1 MKDNFICRRFLMQLK
16 VMVTGKNRKIASD
29 ISEHLMA
36 DRGYNVIKCASSKE
50 ALFERVPAEMPHLIV
65 ICLGDE
71 TKETVS
77 VFDVLKECTKIGGIS
92 IIVIANDVDQKLF
105 INHTKLERM
114 FFMSRPVSLFALYEK
129 LNEIEQTV
137 EDNVHNGSMLV
148 TEYINPYAN
157 DLPPRKHILVVD
169 DDSTQLLQIKEHLKE
184 FYEVTL
190 VPSGE
195 AALKYLTTHRVD
207 LILLDYIMPV
217 MNGPQVLEN
226 IRRLPALTHIPVV
239 FLTGVTEKDTV
250 VKTLVELKPQGYIVK
265 PSKKSEL
272 VAKIIDILG

>member
-1 MKDNFICRRFLMQLK
+1 MHLK
-16 VMVTGKNRKIASD
+16 IMVTGKNRKIATD
-29 ISEHLMA
+29 ISDHLMT
-36 DRGYNVIKCASSKE
+36 DRGYSVVKCGASKE
-50 ALFERVPAEMPHLIV
+50 ALFTGVPAEMPNVII

-77 VFDVLKECTKIGGIS
+77 VFDVLKECTMIGGVTL
-92 IIVIANDVDQKLF
+92 IVVANENDQQLF
-105 INHTKLERM
+105 ITNTKLEHM
-114 FFMSRPVSLFALYEK
+114 FFMSRPVSLFALYSK
-129 LNEIEQTV
+129 LSEIEKKV
-137 EDNVHNGSMLV
+137 EENTDNISMMV
-148 TEYINPYAN
+148 TEYVNPHAN

-169 DDSTQLLQIKEHLKE
+169 DDTEQLMQIKEHLKE

-190 VPSGE
+190 VPSGD
-195 AALKYLTTHRVD
+195 AAIKYLSKHSAD
-207 LILLDYIMPV
+207 LILLDYMMPE

-226 IRRLPALTHIPVV
+226 LRKMPGSNYIPVV

>member
-1 MKDNFICRRFLMQLK
+1 MQLK

-29 ISEHLMA
+29 ISDHLIT

-50 ALFERVPAEMPHLIV
+50 ALFERVPAEMPHLII

-71 TKETVS
+71 TWETVS
-77 VFDVLKECTKIGGIS
+77 VFDVLKECTRIGGIT
-92 IIVIANDVDQKLF
+92 IIVIANDSDQKLF

-129 LNEIEQTV
+129 LNEIEKKV
-137 EDNVHNGSMLV
+137 AENIDNGSMLV
-148 TEYINPYAN
+148 TEYINPHAN

-169 DDSTQLLQIKEHLKE
+169 DDSGQLLQIKEHLKE

-190 VPSGE
+190 VPTGE
-195 AALKYLTTHRVD
+195 AALKYLVKHRVD
-207 LILLDYIMPV
+207 LILLDYMMPV
-217 MNGPQVLEN
+217 MNGPQVLESL
-226 IRRLPALTHIPVV
+226 RLMPSLADIPVV

-265 PSKKSEL
+265 PAKKSEL

>member
-1 MKDNFICRRFLMQLK
+1 MLLK
-16 VMVTGKNRKIASD
+16 VLVTGKNRKIASD
-29 ISEHLMA
+29 ICDHLES
-36 DRGYNVIKCASSKE
+36 DRGYMVIKCASSKE
-50 ALFERVPAEMPHLIV
+50 ALFERILAEMPHLII

-71 TKETVS
+71 TKDTVS
-77 VFDVLKECTKIGGIS
+77 VFDVLRECTGIGVITT
-92 IIVIANDVDQKLF
+92 IVVANDADQKMF

-129 LNEIEQTV
+129 LNDV
-137 EDNVHNGSMLV
+137 EKKVAEKISNGSMIV
-148 TEYINPYAN
+148 REYVNPHAN
-157 DLPPRKHILVVD
+157 DEPKRKHILVVD
-169 DDSTQLLQIKEHLKE
+169 DDSSQLLHIKDQLRE

-190 VPSGE
+190 VSSGDS
-195 AALKYLTTHRVD
+195 ALKYLINHRVD
-207 LILLDYIMPV
+207 LILLDYLMPD
-217 MNGPQVLEN
+217 MNGPVTLEN
-226 IRRLPALTHIPVV
+226 IRMIPELEKIPVV

>member
-1 MKDNFICRRFLMQLK
+1 MQLK

-29 ISEHLMA
+29 ISEHLVA

-50 ALFERVPAEMPHLIV
+50 ALFERVPAEMPHLII

-71 TKETVS
+71 TKDTVS
-77 VFDVLKECTKIGGIS
+77 VFDVLKECTRIGGIT
-92 IIVIANDVDQKLF
+92 ILIIANDSDQKLF
-105 INHTKLERM
+105 INNTKLERM

-129 LNEIEQTV
+129 LNDIEKKV
-137 EDNVHNGSMLV
+137 AENIDNGSMLV

-169 DDSTQLLQIKEHLKE
+169 DDTNQLLQIKEHLKE

-195 AALKYLTTHRVD
+195 AAIRFLTRHRVD
-207 LILLDYIMPV
+207 LILLDYIMPE
-217 MNGPQVLEN
+217 MNGPEALER
-226 IRRLPALTHIPVV
+226 IRLIPSLQYIPVV

-250 VKTLVELKPQGYIVK
+250 VKTLVESKPQGYIVK
-265 PSKKSEL
+265 PTKKSEL

>member
-1 MKDNFICRRFLMQLK
+1 MQLK

-29 ISEHLMA
+29 ICDHLIT
-36 DRGYNVIKCASSKE
+36 DKGYNIIKCASSKE
-50 ALFERVPAEMPHLIV
+50 ALFNQVPAELPHLII

-71 TKETVS
+71 TDETVS
-77 VFDVLKECTKIGGIS
+77 VFDVLKECTRMGGIT
-92 IIVIANDVDQKLF
+92 IIVIANDADQKLF
-105 INHTKLERM
+105 INNTKLERM

-129 LNEIEQTV
+129 LNEIEKAV
-137 EDNVHNGSMLV
+137 EEGKNNGSTLI
-148 TEYINPYAN
+148 TEYINPHAN

-169 DDSTQLLQIKEHLKE
+169 DDSQQLLHIKDQLKE

-195 AALKYLTTHRVD
+195 AALKFLAKHTVD
-207 LILLDYIMPV
+207 LVLLDYLMPV
-217 MNGPQVLEN
+217 INGPEVLEN
-226 IRRLPALTHIPVV
+226 MRMMPELEHIPVV

>member
-1 MKDNFICRRFLMQLK
+1 MQLK

-29 ISEHLMA
+29 ICDHLVT
-36 DRGYNVIKCASSKE
+36 DKGYSVIKCASSKE
-50 ALFERVPAEMPHLIV
+50 ALFNRVPAEMPHLII

-71 TKETVS
+71 TNETVS
-77 VFDVLKECTKIGGIS
+77 VFDVLKECTRMGGIT
-92 IIVIANDVDQKLF
+92 IIVIANDADQKLF
-105 INHTKLERM
+105 INNTKLDRM

-129 LNEIEQTV
+129 LNEIEKAV
-137 EDNVHNGSMLV
+137 EEGKNNGSTLI
-148 TEYINPYAN
+148 TEFVNQHAG

-169 DDSTQLLQIKEHLKE
+169 DDSEQLFNIKEQLKE

-195 AALKYLTTHRVD
+195 AALKFLSRHMVD
-207 LILLDYIMPV
+207 LVLLDYLMPV

-226 IRRLPALTHIPVV
+226 MRMIPELEHIPVV

-250 VKTLVELKPQGYIVK
+250 VKPLLDYKPQGYIVK
-265 PSKKSEL
+265 PSKKSEI

>member
-1 MKDNFICRRFLMQLK
+1 MQLK

-29 ISEHLMA
+29 ICDHLVA

-50 ALFERVPAEMPHLIV
+50 ALFDRVPAEMPHLIV

-71 TKETVS
+71 TQDTVS
-77 VFDVLKECTKIGGIS
+77 VFDVLKECTRIGGIT
-92 IIVIANDVDQKLF
+92 IIVVANEADQKLF

-129 LNEIEQTV
+129 LNEIEKNV
-137 EDNVHNGSMLV
+137 EEHMNDGSMLV
-148 TEYINPYAN
+148 TEYVNPHAN

-169 DDSTQLLQIKEHLKE
+169 DDSSQLLNIKEHLKE

-195 AALKYLTTHRVD
+195 AALKYLEKHRVD

-217 MNGPQVLEN
+217 MNGPQVLESL
-226 IRRLPALTHIPVV
+226 RMMPELRHIPVV
-239 FLTGVTEKDTV
+239 FLTGVTEKETV

-265 PSKKSEL
+265 PTKKSEL

>member
-1 MKDNFICRRFLMQLK
+1 MQLK

-29 ISEHLMA
+29 ISDHLTS
-36 DRGYNVIKCASSKE
+36 DRGYIVIKCASSKE
-50 ALFERVPAEMPHLIV
+50 ALFKRVPAEMPHLII

-71 TKETVS
+71 TQDTVS
-77 VFDVLKECTKIGGIS
+77 VFDVLKECTKVGGIT
-92 IIVIANDVDQKLF
+92 ILVIANDQDQKLF
-105 INHTKLERM
+105 INNTKLEHM

-129 LNEIEQTV
+129 LNEIEKKV
-137 EDNVHNGSMLV
+137 AEGWDNGSTLI
-148 TEYINPYAN
+148 TEYVNPNAN

-169 DDSTQLLQIKEHLKE
+169 DDSEQLLHLKDQLSE

-190 VPSGE
+190 VPSGD
-195 AALKYLTTHRVD
+195 AALKYLDRHRVN
-207 LILLDYIMPV
+207 LILLDYLMPGL
-217 MNGPQVLEN
+217 NGPAVLER
-226 IRRLPALTHIPVV
+226 IRMMPEVSHIPVV
-239 FLTGVTEKDTV
+239 FLTGVTEKETV